1 MSISCVRVPATK
13 TANAAVIFVH
23 GLGDSGDGW
32 SWLPQFVRQTGLVK
46 SHAEVNYIF
55 PNAPILPITANGGMA
70 MAGWF
75 DIYEFGN
82 PRARQDVAGFFKSC
96 EVIKLLVKEQIEKHN
111 ISPERII
118 LGGFSQGS
126 ALCMAVLSLLD
137 VKIGGLVAISGFC
150 LVAEALLEKCDKTGV
165 NFDTPVFQG
174 HGTADP
180 LVPLDFGKHVRDL
193 YKGLGYKNWDFRT
206 YAGVAHSTNE
216 AELIDVVKF
225 LALILD
231 K

>member
-32 SWLPQFVRQTGLVK
+32 SWLPQLVRQTNLVK

-55 PNAPILPITANGGMA
+55 PNAPMLPITANGGMT
-70 MAGWF
+70 MPGWF
-75 DIYEFGN
+75 DIYDFG
-82 PRARQDVAGFFKSC
+82 PGAKQDVEGFLKSC
-96 EVIKLLVKEQIEKHN
+96 EVIKLLVKDQIEKHN
-111 ISPERII
+111 IPSERII

-126 ALCMAVLSLLD
+126 ALSMAVLSLLD
-137 VKIGGLVAISGFC
+137 VKIGGIVAISGFC
-150 LVAEALLEKCDKTGV
+150 PVAEALLKKCDKTGV

-180 LVPLDFGKHVRDL
+180 IVPLAFGEHARDF
-193 YKGLGYKNWDFRT
+193 YKGCGYKKWDFHT

-216 AELIDVVKF
+216 AELSDVVNF
-225 LALILD
+225 IALILN